1 MDAQGRGRADDIDP
15 ADQWV
20 LNPNTGE
27 YELRLGPSAPQSAV
41 PGPRRPRSSDAA
53 PPARGRKEAAGRPRR
68 EGSGREGSGR
78 EAARRE
84 GAGRE
89 GARREGAGRENRS
102 RETGRRDPQGREAA
116 RREGA
121 AREGAGRAV
130 PPPRRRRGAPEE
142 PPPGRRGRRPVK
154 KSSKGKKIL
163 LWTGGTMA
171 FVLVAGAGAA
181 YLYVQHLN
189 DNIASVSDDGASTG
203 GFEKDKAIN
212 ILLIGTDKRT
222 GKGNESYG
230 DAGSVGH
237 ADTTILLHVSKDRS
251 NATALSIPRDLI
263 VDVPDCPTTQDDGS
277 QKVIPGTQ
285 RVRFNTSLG
294 QDGRTPSCTM
304 RTVTELTGVK
314 PDNFMV
320 ADFNA
325 VKTLTSAVGGVE
337 VCLGKDIDDPDSH
350 LKLSK
355 GTHTIE
361 GEQALAFVRTRHAV
375 GFGGDLSRIGLQ
387 QQFLS
392 ALMRK
397 LKSNDTLTS
406 PQKMLDLAEA
416 GTEALTV
423 DSQLDSIGKLKDLG
437 LELGKLNVKNLTFTT
452 VPVIDNPT
460 EKVKATVVLDDSKAT
475 QVFNMIRNDVSF
487 TAVKQKKKKEAAA
500 VAARLKGSKAPAS
513 EVRVRILNGGAV
525 SGSAQ
530 KMLQYLQVEEGVTK
544 SENAGNAPEALKRTT
559 LEYAPEQAGQARRL
573 AAIMGLSGSA
583 MKPGDSVTN
592 SQGLPAI
599 TLTLGKDFE
608 GAGVPLTAP
617 DKAPEGVDKS
627 TADKVECAK

>member
-1 MDAQGRGRADDIDP
+1 VDAQGRGRADDIDP

-20 LNPNTGE
+20 LNPDTGE
-27 YELRLGPSAPQSAV
+27 YELRLPPSPPQSGV
-41 PGPRRPRSSDAA
+41 PSPRRPPAPDAA
-53 PPARGRKEAAGRPRR
+53 PSTRGRTQAPG
-68 EGSGREGSGR
+68 
-78 EAARRE
+78 
-84 GAGRE
+84 
-89 GARREGAGRENRS
+89 RS
-102 RETGRRDPQGREAA
+102 RPETPGRS
-116 RREGA
+116 
-121 AREGAGRAV
+121 V

-142 PPPGRRGRRPVK
+142 PLAGRRGRRPAK
-154 KSSKGKKIL
+154 KAAKGKKAL

-181 YLYVQHLN
+181 YFYIEHLN

-203 GFEKDKAIN
+203 GFQKDKAIN

-230 DAGSVGH
+230 DSGSVGH

-263 VDVPDCPTTQDDGS
+263 VDVPDCPTTQEDGS
-277 QKVIPGTQ
+277 QKIIPGTRQ
-285 RVRFNTSLG
+285 VRFNTSLG

-406 PQKMLDLAEA
+406 PSKMLDLAEA
-416 GTEALTV
+416 GTKALTV

-437 LELGKLNVKNLTFTT
+437 LELGKLDTKNLTFTT
-452 VPVIDNPT
+452 TPVIDNPA
-460 EKVKATVVLDDSKAT
+460 EKVKSTVVLNESTAP
-475 QVFNMIRNDVSF
+475 QVFDMIKNDVSF
-487 TAVKQKKKKEAAA
+487 TAVKEQKKKEAAA

-513 EVRVRILNGGAV
+513 EVRVRILNGGADP
-525 SGSAQ
+525 GSAQ
-530 KMLQYLQVEEGVTK
+530 ETLSWLQVEEGVTK
-544 SENAGNAPEALKRTT
+544 SENAGNAPAELAKTT
-559 LEYAPEQAGQARRL
+559 LEYAPDQADQARRL
-573 AAIMGLSGSA
+573 ADIMGLSGSA
-583 MKPGDSVTN
+583 MKPGESVDN
-592 SQGLPAI
+592 AQGLPAM
-599 TLTLGKDFE
+599 TLTLGKDFK
-608 GAGVPLTAP
+608 GAGASLTAP
-617 DKAPEGVDKS
+617 SKAPKGIQKS
-627 TADKVECAK
+627 TADKVECAE